1 MIGQRP
7 GRYALLLSTGILLC
21 LLCTCTARAAEIRM
35 PSGTPHMFCDTL
47 AATEKPEIPPAWD
60 ESEESKEDEL
70 YLMAETMP
78 KFQGGG
84 INKFRTWIFQHM
96 KYPQAALKRGISG
109 SVLVSFVVTKNGSM
123 TQIEVLSS
131 PHNLLTHEVIR
142 VLSHIPPGSWTP
154 GIQEGRKVNVK
165 YTLPL
170 NFRL

>member
-47 AATEKPEIPPAWD
+47 AATEKPKIPPAWD
-60 ESEESKEDEL
+60 ESEEPKEDEL

-84 INKFRTWIFQHM
+84 INKFRTWI
-96 KYPQAALKRGISG
+96 
-109 SVLVSFVVTKNGSM
+109 SVSY
-123 TQIEVLSS
+123 
-131 PHNLLTHEVIR
+131 TH
-142 VLSHIPPGSWTP
+142 L
-154 GIQEGRKVNVK
+154 
-165 YTLPL
+165 TLPTIL
-170 NFRL
+170 G